1 MKKIIAKRVKDLRKQ
16 NNVTQKTLAEYL
28 GIAEVSYQRF
38 EYGTSSLKLENLVK
52 LADYFG
58 VSLDYLVGRTDEK

>member
-16 NNVTQKTLAEYL
+16 NNVTQKALAEYL

-52 LADYFG
+52 LADYFE
-58 VSLDYLVGRTDEK
+58 VSLDYLVGRTDKK